1 MSSVPKVDVSGWTDV
16 LLLLCC
22 QEMTRLKG
30 LITQLNNDM
39 EVSQVMM
46 LRCVSAICMSTRAC
60 IAADD
65 LSHGRDLGMC
75 ACLCLSFS
83 VCIGDVIFYK
93 HDANFV
99 C

>member
-1 MSSVPKVDVSGWTDV
+1 MSSASKVDVSGWTDV

-46 LRCVSAICMSTRAC
+46 LRCVSAMCMSTEPVLLLMIRHTGGIWVCAHVSVS
-60 IAADD
+60 
-65 LSHGRDLGMC
+65 LS
-75 ACLCLSFS
+75 LC
-83 VCIGDVIFYK
+83 V
-93 HDANFV
+93 
-99 C
+99 